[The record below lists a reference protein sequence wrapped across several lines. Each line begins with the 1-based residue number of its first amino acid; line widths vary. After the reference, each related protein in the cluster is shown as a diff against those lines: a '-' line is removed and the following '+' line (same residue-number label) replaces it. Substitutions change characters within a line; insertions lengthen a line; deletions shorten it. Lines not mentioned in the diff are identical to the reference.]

1 MRLEFSQQA
10 WEDLRYWLSTD
21 AKKLKRLFELIEAVR
36 REPFQGIGKPEPLK
50 HQFKGAWS
58 RRIDEEHRLI
68 YRVENDCV
76 VVLAARYHY

>member
-10 WEDLRYWLSTD
+10 WDDLRYWLSTD
-21 AKKLKRLFELIEAVR
+21 AKKLKRLFELIEATR
-36 REPFQGIGKPEPLK
+36 RDPFQGIGKPEPLK

-58 RRIDEEHRLI
+58 RRIDEEHRLV

-76 VVLAARYHY
+76 VVLAARFHY

>member
-10 WEDLRYWLSTD
+10 WDDLRYWLSTD
-21 AKKLKRLFELIEAVR
+21 AKKLKRLFELIEAAR
-36 REPFQGIGKPEPLK
+36 RDPFQGIGKPEPLK

-68 YRVENDCV
+68 YRVENNCL
-76 VVLAARYHY
+76 VVLAARFHY

>member
-10 WEDLRYWLSTD
+10 WDDLRYWHSTD
-21 AKKLKRLFELIEAVR
+21 AKKLKRLFELIEATR
-36 REPFQGIGKPEPLK
+36 REPFQGIGKPELLK

-58 RRIDEEHRLI
+58 RRIDEEHRLV

-76 VVLAARYHY
+76 VVLAARFYY